1 MQALGLK
8 FEASSSIQ
16 DNLDDITGVVSDDI
30 IGVILE
36 KNGMMEK
43 QVLPMMPVY
52 CKLY

>member
-36 KNGMMEK
+36 KKRHDGK
-43 QVLPMMPVY
+43 AGTSHDARL
-52 CKLY
+52 L